1 MPLWMNKKI
10 SAWYRMSAPQGI
22 TGSRY
27 NPETGAIEWNT
38 KKPGVSWPATGN
50 VTQTFY
56 SKGRTKNSR
65 PNPDNHERQVK
76 AARLNSVREHMAVVR
91 NMGTKYGEK
100 TPWNAYVPKGGKRK
114 TKRRSKKSRKTRRKF

>member
-1 MPLWMNKKI
+1 
-10 SAWYRMSAPQGI
+10 MSAPQGI

-38 KKPGVSWPATGN
+38 KKPGVSWPTTGN

-56 SKGRTKNSR
+56 SKGRTAESR
-65 PNPDNHERQVK
+65 PNPNVHERQVK
-76 AARLNSVREHMAVVR
+76 AARLNSAREQMAVVR
-91 NMGTKYGEK
+91 SMGTKYGEK
-100 TPWNAYVPKGGKRK
+100 TPWNAYLPKGGKGKHK

>member
-1 MPLWMNKKI
+1 
-10 SAWYRMSAPQGI
+10 MSAPQGI

-56 SKGRTKNSR
+56 SKGRTAESR
-65 PNPDNHERQVK
+65 PNPEKHLRAVQN
-76 AARLNSVREHMAVVR
+76 ASINYAREQFALEQS
-91 NMGTKYGEK
+91 MGRRYGQRM
-100 TPWNAYVPKGGKRK
+100 PWNDPRKGGKGK

>member
-1 MPLWMNKKI
+1 
-10 SAWYRMSAPQGI
+10 MSAPQGI

-27 NPETGAIEWNT
+27 NPETGTIEWNT

-56 SKGRTKNSR
+56 SKGRTAESR
-65 PNPDNHERQVK
+65 PNPNVHERQVK
-76 AARLNSVREHMAVVR
+76 AAKLNSAREQLAMAQR
-91 NMGTKYGEK
+91 IGTGYGQK
-100 TPWNAYVPKGGKRK
+100 TPWNAYLPKGGKGKHK

>member
-1 MPLWMNKKI
+1 
-10 SAWYRMSAPQGI
+10 MSAPQGI

-56 SKGRTKNSR
+56 SKGRTAESR
-65 PNPDNHERQVK
+65 PNPEKQ
-76 AARLNSVREHMAVVR
+76 ARAVQNAKLNSAREQLAMAQR
-91 NMGTKYGEK
+91 IGTGYGQK
-100 TPWNAYVPKGGKRK
+100 TPWNAYVPKGGKGKRK